1 MGLSRLENFLKNVR
15 GNILYVSQNDL
26 DATDSIE
33 NKGNSLTRP
42 FKTIQRALIEAARFS
57 YQSGLNNDRFAQ
69 TTILLFP
76 GDHIIDN
83 RPGYIPDGSGN
94 FRTRFGSTTS
104 DFQAWD
110 LTTNYELANVNNALH
125 KLNSIHGGVIVPR
138 GTSLVG
144 LDLRKTKIRPKY
156 VPNPLNDGIE
166 SSAIFR
172 VTGASYFWQFSIF
185 DADPNGVVYMDY
197 TENTFR
203 PDFSHHKLTAFE
215 YADGVNKVKINDTYQ
230 TYGSNTRTDLDMYYE
245 KVGLVYGVTSGRQI
259 EPDYPSTGLDIQP
272 KIDEFRITGPKS
284 GLVGISSIKAGDG
297 NTTSNIITVTT
308 TSSLSGVDVD
318 TAIVIDGITATGYD
332 GQHVVTDKISDTV
345 FKYSVQ
351 NSPSNALPS
360 VSGSTVALTIDTVTS
375 ASPYIFNISLR
386 SVYGMGG
393 LLADGNK
400 ASGFASMMVAQFT
413 GIGLQKDNNAFLKY
427 NATTGAYDDGT
438 VSGNEN
444 LNTDS
449 RAVYKPSYSGSH
461 IKAINGAT
469 IQAASVFAIGYA
481 EHFLAETGSE
491 MSITNSNSNFG
502 AKALVAEGFKKNA
515 FSQDDV
521 GYITHIIPPKE
532 FSTLDKT
539 VEFQTLDIATTVGV
553 GTTSERLYLR
563 DQTNPS
569 VKPENVLDGY
579 RIGAGSSDRLNVLL
593 PISAG
598 ITSEF
603 SSRIVMPNS
612 QSSGEKSFIVNRSA
626 AGINSITSN
635 QFELTAAHTFLN
647 GESIRIISENGALPD
662 GLESNQVYFAI
673 TTGIST
679 NIGLKVAKTLTDAE
693 NASALTINNLGGPL
707 KIVSRVS
714 DKNSGDI
721 GHPIQYDNVVKNQ
734 WYINVGV
741 DTHNVGTA
749 ASDRKDR
756 IYTYF
761 VNKGTSGLGNASPR
775 SYIKRK
781 SDERQAND
789 TTYRLRYVIPAAT
802 GVAVARPPSSGY
814 ILQESN
820 TSIGSTNSEVQTY
833 FGTENF
839 TNVAQ
844 QRNFSFIAQANY
856 TTGIATFVTEQPH
869 KLTVGSLVETVNINS
884 GNNSTGL
891 GNSGF
896 NGTFRV
902 SGITSA
908 RGFTVGLSTDPG
920 TFTVINTISRNTD
933 LPHFKRKEYKN
944 TYYIQDTEEIQE
956 YVQGTQDGVYYLT
969 VLNSSVSPTVSPFT
983 GEKFTQPIKY
993 LYPQVNRD
1001 NPVADP
1007 DAARSHALSRTI
1019 GETAISD
1026 VRNSLTK
1033 ETLNKFLFDQ
1043 NVGVAVTNIIT
1054 TPGIRTDAG
1063 ATTTHIPKDHFQ
1075 YPLSKSHTIFTNVD
1089 HGLSGIKKV
1098 SIASSGGGY
1107 GTGGDSDEV
1116 YYNAQLVNSAE
1127 LGFPTVN
1134 VDGNAN
1140 AVGVGSTTGSH
1151 ATARVTVDKNQ
1162 GGITAITIM
1171 NPGSAF
1177 GIGNTMYVTGIG
1189 THSSSVGTGHSAAK
1203 ITVEKVN
1210 NNIGDVI
1217 RISGVTSETYSQYND
1232 LYRISHVAVGAA
1244 RSFSVIGN
1252 APVTGV
1258 STAGIGTVV
1267 CENAILNFTGQSIG
1281 ISTYAYNPVTGIA
1294 TVGTSTYHGL
1304 SVNSKIR
1311 VAISTVGVRTD
1322 GDTGVVPSRERG
1334 AFTGEFIITK
1344 DTGDLRFEMNIGI
1357 GVTTAS
1363 SVDTGYSQSTLDTD
1377 MFIIPRGFAS
1387 NDGTPTVEDES
1398 LTGRMVS
1405 IYDGVSTFLDTAM
1418 TKTTTEMRPV
1428 GLGLTN
1434 QIGVNI
1440 GDYYQIDDEI
1450 VRIKNNPHAY
1460 TTSPTSGEVTEPSN
1474 PLTVFRA
1481 VLGTRAAAHSVKS
1494 VIRKVK
1500 PIPVELR
1507 RQSINRATGH
1517 TFEYLGFGPGN
1528 YSTALPERQDRNLS
1542 EAEELTGQS
1551 LRKNGGVNY
1560 FSGTNDRGILFAGN
1574 KKLDPIA
1581 GKEEIHSTPIRTV
1594 TGEDISVKKGI
1605 NIVKATEGEFSSSIN
1620 VTGGDNNKA
1629 ISEFKGPVVFNNKLT
1644 STSSKGIEATSLFLQ
1659 GDATVSK
1666 KYTVGISTPTSA
1678 GTAGDISFNNNPQG
1692 GKYLGWVYTTDNA
1705 WKRFGS
1711 ISTATNFDYHTFD
1724 AVTSPIFNPTGIVTA
1739 RFESNVSMGA
1749 SLGVGTVFSRGAVDF
1764 GSAGSVTE
1772 RFAIMP
1778 RVTTSERGN
1787 LAGIQ
1792 TGAIIYNTTTSKFQ
1806 GYASGAWVDLH

>member
-15 GNILYVSQNDL
+15 GNILYVSPNDL
-26 DATDSIE
+26 DATDSVE

-69 TTILLFP
+69 TTILLYP
-76 GDHIIDN
+76 GDHVIDN

-104 DFQAWD
+104 DFSAWD
-110 LTTNYELANVNNALH
+110 LTTNYELTNVNNALY
-125 KLNSIHGGVIVPR
+125 KMNSVHGGVIIPR

-172 VTGASYFWQFSIF
+172 VTGASYFWQFSLF
-185 DADPNGVVYMDY
+185 DGDPNGVVYLDY
-197 TENTFR
+197 TENSYT

-215 YADGVNKVKINDTYQ
+215 YADGVNKVRINDTYQ

-284 GLVGISSIKAGDG
+284 GSVGISSIKAGDG
-297 NTTSNIITVTT
+297 ATGSNVITVTT
-308 TSSLSGVDVD
+308 SSALSGVDVD
-318 TAIVIDGITATGYD
+318 TAIVIDGITAVGYD
-332 GQHVVTDKISDTV
+332 GQHVVTDKVSDTV

-351 NSPSNALPS
+351 NTPSDALPS
-360 VSGSTVALTIDTVTS
+360 VSGSSVALTIDTVTS

-386 SVYGMGG
+386 SVYGMNG

-413 GIGLQKDNNAFLKY
+413 GIGLQKDNNAFVKY

-438 VSGNEN
+438 VSGNES

-449 RAVYKPSYSGSH
+449 RAVYKPTYSGSH

-481 EHFLAETGSE
+481 EHFLSGTGSE

-515 FSQDDV
+515 FSQDDI
-521 GYITHIIPPKE
+521 GYITHIVPPKE

-553 GTTSERLYLR
+553 GTTSERLYLK

-612 QSSGEKSFIVNRSA
+612 QSSGEKSFDVNRSA

-635 QFELTAAHTFLN
+635 QLELTEAHTFEN
-647 GESIRIISENGALPD
+647 GETIRIIGENGSLPD
-662 GLESNQVYFAI
+662 GLDSNQVYFAI

-679 NIGLKVAKTLTDAE
+679 NIGLKIAKTLSDAE
-693 NASALTINNLGGPL
+693 NTSALTINNLGGRL
-707 KIVSRVS
+707 KVVSRVS
-714 DKNSGDI
+714 DKSSGDI
-721 GHPIQYDNVVKNQ
+721 GHPIQYDNTVKNQ
-734 WYINVGV
+734 WFINVGI

-761 VNKGTSGLGNASPR
+761 VNQGTAGLGNASPR
-775 SYIKRK
+775 AYIRRK
-781 SDERQAND
+781 SDERQATD

-802 GVAVARPPSSGY
+802 GVAVARPPKTGY

-820 TSIGSTNSEVQTY
+820 TSIGSTTAEIQTY
-833 FGTENF
+833 FGSENF

-869 KLTVGSLVETVNINS
+869 KLSVGSLVETINAKS
-884 GNNSTGL
+884 STNSTGL

-920 TFTVINTISRNTD
+920 TFTVVDTLTRDTT
-933 LPHFKRKEYKN
+933 LPHFKRKDYKN

-956 YVQGTQDGVYYLT
+956 YVSGTQDGIYYLT

-983 GEKFTQPIKY
+983 EEKFTQPIKY
-993 LYPQVNRD
+993 LYPQINRD

-1007 DAARSHALSRTI
+1007 VSAKSHALSRTI
-1019 GETAISD
+1019 GETAIND
-1026 VRNSLTK
+1026 VRHSLTK
-1033 ETLNKFLFDQ
+1033 ETLDKFLLDQ
-1043 NVGVAVTNIIT
+1043 NIGIGITNIIT

-1075 YPLSKSHTIFTNVD
+1075 YPLSKSHTIFTDVD
-1089 HGLSGIKKV
+1089 HGLNGIQKV
-1098 SIASSGGGY
+1098 SIANSGAGY
-1107 GTGGDSDEV
+1107 GTGGGTDEV
-1116 YYNAQLVNSAE
+1116 YYNAQLLNSAD
-1127 LGFPTVN
+1127 LGVPIAA
-1134 VDGNAN
+1134 GY
-1140 AVGVGSTTGSH
+1140 AVGVGSTTGVS
-1151 ATARVTVDKNQ
+1151 ATAKVTVDKHN
-1162 GGITAITIM
+1162 GGITNITIM
-1171 NPGSAF
+1171 NSGSAF
-1177 GIGNTMYVTGIG
+1177 GIGNTMYIAGITTYNSVAHAPAKVTV
-1189 THSSSVGTGHSAAK
+1189 TK
-1203 ITVEKVN
+1203 IDS
-1210 NNIGDVI
+1210 NIGDVV
-1217 RISGVTSETYSQYND
+1217 RITGVTSDSYSQYND
-1232 LYRISHVAVGAA
+1232 IYRIGHVAVGAA
-1244 RSFSVIGN
+1244 RSFSIIGN
-1252 APVTGV
+1252 TPITGV
-1258 STAGIGTVV
+1258 TTAGIGTVIA
-1267 CENAILNFTGQSIG
+1267 ENAAITLTGKPIG
-1281 ISTYAYNPVTGIA
+1281 ISTFTYDVTTGIA

-1304 SVNSKIR
+1304 GVNSKVR
-1311 VAISTVGVRTD
+1311 VAVSTVGVRTD
-1322 GDTGVVPSRERG
+1322 GDTGVVPIRERG
-1334 AFTGEFIITK
+1334 KFTGSFVIVK
-1344 DTGDLRFEMNIGI
+1344 NSGDQKFEINLGI
-1357 GVTTAS
+1357 GVTTTTTLA
-1363 SVDTGYSQSTLDTD
+1363 TGYSQSTLSGP
-1377 MFIIPRGFAS
+1377 MFVMPQGFAS

-1405 IYDGVSTFLDTAM
+1405 IFDGVQTYLDTAM

-1434 QIGVNI
+1434 QIGVKI

-1450 VRIKNNPHAY
+1450 VRVKNNPHPH
-1460 TTSPTSGEVTEPSN
+1460 SSDSDPSN
-1474 PLTVFRA
+1474 PLTVYRA
-1481 VLGTRAAAHSVKS
+1481 VLGTRAAAHVVKS
-1494 VIRKVK
+1494 VVRKVK

-1528 YSTALPERQDRNLS
+1528 YSTSLPERQDRNLS
-1542 EAEELTGQS
+1542 EAEELIGQS
-1551 LRKNGGVNY
+1551 LRKDGGVNY
-1560 FSGTNDRGILFAGN
+1560 FSGTNDKGILFAGN

-1620 VTGGDNNKA
+1620 VTGGDGNKS
-1629 ISEFKGPVVFNNKLT
+1629 ISEFKGPVVFSNKV
-1644 STSSKGIEATSLFLQ
+1644 TSSSTKGIEASSLFLQ
-1659 GDATVSK
+1659 GDATVSR
-1666 KYTVGISTPTSA
+1666 KYTVGIATPTSA
-1678 GTAGDISFNNNPQG
+1678 GTAGDITFNNNPQG
-1692 GKYLGWVYTTDNA
+1692 GKYLGWVYTTNNA

-1724 AVTSPIFNPTGIVTA
+1724 SVTSPIFNPTGIVTA

-1764 GSAGSVTE
+1764 GSAGSATE

-1778 RVTTSERGN
+1778 RVTTTERGN

-1792 TGAIIYNTTTSKFQ
+1792 TGAIIYNLTTSKFQ